1 MSKKFE
7 EEYRQMIDSELPDLW
22 DRIEAQLPKT
32 DTAAVIEETAGKERT
47 SIAAAMEE
55 DAGKE
60 QMSPAAEA
68 ERYEDSVNPGRR
80 KRFQRRWMPVAIAG
94 AAAVLC
100 IVAAL
105 PVLLQ
110 SRDSKSESLTNA
122 ATQENGFSGGY
133 ADMTADAGGTD
144 GCSADVECE
153 SAGMEPLPAEYPFGD
168 VNADTAEETMTE
180 DAMEQNADYAP
191 MDSALQ
197 DAEEESTDSVSQ
209 GVEEKPA
216 MAEELAATQV
226 EVEILDCISSEDGE
240 VFYEA
245 AVLREGENVP
255 KKDVRVY
262 FRAAG
267 DGEEQIGRA
276 DVSFLPGEKYVLSI
290 YQSGETLESYGIET
304 GKEDLYGTEMYI
316 VYEVVAKYFK
326 S

>member
-22 DRIEAQLPKT
+22 DRIEAQLPKM
-32 DTAAVIEETAGKERT
+32 DTAPAIEETAGKERT
-47 SIAAAMEE
+47 VVAPAMKET
-55 DAGKE
+55 AGKE
-60 QMSPAAEA
+60 QMTPAAVVE
-68 ERYEDSVNPGRR
+68 EYRDSVKSARR
-80 KRFQRRWMPVAIAG
+80 KRFYRRWMPMAIAG

-100 IVAAL
+100 ILAIRPAFSAL
-105 PVLLQ
+105 TGGG
-110 SRDSKSESLTNA
+110 SENKTDSILM
-122 ATQENGFSGGY
+122 ENGFSGDGGDV
-133 ADMTADAGGTD
+133 AADAGGTD